1 MSDVMPAMSGIT
13 DYFDITSLDVE
24 NGVWRNILAGNDM
37 TLNGGVVED
46 EALKLVSGEWGEV
59 ETAEPM
65 TIYILLKKPVRET
78 DLCIIAKGLSAKTQK
93 ADLGLWSSGD
103 KSVSYTLS
111 IYGSPYVRT
120 VVDDSAYHVVVL
132 AKKSAVD
139 TDSQDG
145 AMLYIDGALKGFL
158 TGTLTGSYAGF
169 VTLNRRYNAGYT
181 SACETDTYV
190 RVIAIGGEQTVEQ
203 ILENSA
209 YLLENIR
216 PESLD
221 SKMSGSDA
229 AAIAWCMKQNLEQA
243 KSVKQQKKAY
253 KKGLQRGNEGG
264 ADIKE
269 DYEQDGGSI
278 DLSTDGDGR
287 ISEPFIG
294 SLEEGIYYTD
304 ESGAYVYLWLDNS
317 QGASGDTRTSTGAIV
332 YEAHDSSGN
341 LIAKYTSTA
350 GNRYWKSVHQNG
362 SYYYAYKLTINGAD
376 VRLYWVECNA
386 DDEPISYTSY
396 NVSPTTSEIVSIM
409 GNAVKVGNIPPDII
423 S

>member
-1 MSDVMPAMSGIT
+1 M
-13 DYFDITSLDVE
+13 
-24 NGVWRNILAGNDM
+24 
-37 TLNGGVVED
+37 
-46 EALKLVSGEWGEV
+46 
-59 ETAEPM
+59 
-65 TIYILLKKPVRET
+65 YIVIKKPIRET
-78 DLCIIAKGLSAKTQK
+78 DCCIFGKGLSSKKEK

-103 KSVSYTLS
+103 KNVSYTMS

-120 VVDDSAYHVVVL
+120 TVDDSIYHVVVL
-132 AKKSAVD
+132 AKKQSID
-139 TDSQDG
+139 TNSQSG
-145 AMLYIDGALKGFL
+145 AMLYVDGELRGFL
-158 TGTLTGSYAGF
+158 VGTLTGSYSGF
-169 VTLNRRYNAGYT
+169 VTLNRRYNTAY
-181 SACETDTYV
+181 SSPCVTDTFV
-190 RVIAIGGEQTVEQ
+190 RAIAVGGEQTVEQ
-203 ILENSA
+203 IIQNSE

-221 SKMSGSDA
+221 SKMSGADA
-229 AAIAWCMKQNLEQA
+229 AAIAWCIKQNLEQA
-243 KSVKQQKKAY
+243 KSVKMQKKAY

-317 QGASGDTRTSTGAIV
+317 QGASDDTRTSTGAIV

-341 LIAKYTSTA
+341 LIDKYTSTA

-362 SYYYAYKLTINGAD
+362 SYYYTYKLTINGAD

-386 DDEPISYTSY
+386 DDEPISYYSY
-396 NVSPTTSEIVSIM
+396 DVSPTTSEIVSIM